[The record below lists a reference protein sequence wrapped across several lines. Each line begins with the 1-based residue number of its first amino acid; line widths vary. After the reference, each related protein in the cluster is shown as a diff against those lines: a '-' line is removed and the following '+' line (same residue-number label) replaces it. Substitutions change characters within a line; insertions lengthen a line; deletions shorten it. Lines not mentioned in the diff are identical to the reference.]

1 MYGTCADF
9 EDQYNLSSITDFEPS
24 DESFIYNAVRCFK
37 DPEYRKSYSSYLEGR
52 DIYMIAEFFSKY
64 GNQVRIRY

>member
-9 EDQYNLSSITDFEPS
+9 EDQYNLSSITNFEPS

-37 DPEYRKSYSSYLEGR
+37 DPEYRNSYSSHLGGR
-52 DIYMIAEFFSKY
+52 DLEILALAV
-64 GNQVRIRY
+64 N

>member
-37 DPEYRKSYSSYLEGR
+37 DPEYRK
-52 DIYMIAEFFSKY
+52 II
-64 GNQVRIRY
+64 